1 MGGFLFWGA
10 ALSETAEIRKARPK
24 DVGAVCDLIHV
35 FAKEGLLLPRPYS
48 EVLEHLRDFWVA
60 EKKGQVVG
68 AAALHLV
75 GEDLAEI
82 RSLAV
87 AKSEQGQGL
96 GRRLVAACLEDALAL
111 GFSRV
116 FALTYRVELFERMG
130 FRRVDKLT
138 LPQKIWGVC
147 FKCSKF
153 SDCDE
158 TAVLWVKT

>member
-1 MGGFLFWGA
+1 M
-10 ALSETAEIRKARPK
+10 
-24 DVGAVCDLIHV
+24 
-35 FAKEGLLLPRPYS
+35 PRPYS

-60 EKKGQVVG
+60 EKKERIVG

-87 AKSEQGQGL
+87 AKCEQGQGL
-96 GRRLVAACLEDALAL
+96 GRRLVATCLEDALAL

-116 FALTYRVELFERMG
+116 FALTYRVDLFERLG

-138 LPQKIWGVC
+138 LPQKIWGAC
-147 FKCSKF
+147 LKCSKF
-153 SDCDE
+153 NDCDE
-158 TAVLWVKT
+158 TAVLWMKT